1 MGENKPVTR
10 INLDVPR
17 WDQSTYIG
25 RAKHFFVT
33 TNPLNLLATSQELEA
48 SKKLVNEYKEG
59 KEPAGTTED
68 QVWRAKVLY
77 DSAYHPD
84 TGEKMFLPGRMSAQ
98 VPFNMAITGF
108 MLTFYKT
115 APAVIFWQWSNQTFN
130 AVVNY
135 TNSNKTS
142 GVDESEQMK
151 QLGKSYM
158 IATGSATF
166 TALGLNKVIHKFPQ
180 ILARFVPFAA
190 VAAANCLN
198 IPFMRSQELMNGIAV
213 YSKDGEKVGESKKA
227 ARNAISQV
235 VFSRIVMACPSM
247 ILSPL
252 LMSRLEKTQLLKKYP
267 RLSAPIQIVFV
278 GFLLS
283 FATPLC
289 CAIFPQQSSIA
300 VSHAE
305 PEIKEK
311 AEKMG
316 LTRVYFNKGL

>member
-1 MGENKPVTR
+1 MEENNNENR
-10 INLDVPR
+10 INLDAPR
-17 WDQSTYIG
+17 WDQSSFSG
-25 RAKHFFVT
+25 RAKHFFSI
-33 TNPLNLLATSQELEA
+33 TNPLNLFASHDELEKA
-48 SKKLVNEYKEG
+48 KELVKLYKSR
-59 KEPAGTTED
+59 KEPPGVTAD
-68 QVWRAKVLY
+68 QVWKAKWLY
-77 DSAYHPD
+77 DSAFHPD

-135 TNSNKTS
+135 TNSNKSS
-142 GVDESEQMK
+142 GENDSEQMK

-158 IATGSATF
+158 IATGSATV
-166 TALGLNKVIHKFPQ
+166 TALALNQIIHKFPA
-180 ILARFVPFAA
+180 ILARFVPLVA

-198 IPFMRSQELMNGIAV
+198 IPFMRSQELVKGITV
-213 YSKDGEKVGESKKA
+213 FSKDGEKVGESKKA
-227 ARNAISQV
+227 AKSAISQV
-235 VFSRIVMACPSM
+235 VFSRIVMSCPSM

-252 LMSRLEKTQLLKKYP
+252 LMARLEKGNLLKKYP
-267 RLSAPIQIVFV
+267 RLSAPIQIIFV

-289 CAIFPQQSSIA
+289 CAIFPQKSSMT
-300 VSHAE
+300 VSKME
-305 PEIKEK
+305 GDIKEK

-316 LTRVYFNKGL
+316 LTKVYFNKGL